1 MEKNYFQ
8 QLKKKINKNKLI
20 IGVIGLGYVGLP
32 ISLSFALKKFKVFG
46 FDNDRD
52 KINQLK
58 NGKSYVHFIENKL
71 LKKTN
76 QLFFFPTDDYSK
88 IKNCDAIII
97 CVPTPINKK
106 KKPVLKYIK
115 DVILQIKKHIRK
127 KQIIVLECTSYPGTT
142 EDFFLP
148 LLKKKKLEIGEQVFL
163 GYSPER
169 EDPGNKKF
177 SLLKGNLPKVVS
189 GYSDKCAELISLLY
203 LKIINKIYKTENIK
217 SAEFSK
223 LLENIYRS
231 VNISLI
237 NELTLISKKLKLNIY
252 DIIKA
257 AKSKPFGFSHF
268 YPGPGVG
275 GHCIPVDPYF
285 LYWKAKKLGI
295 DLKFIK
301 LAGVINDERPIKL
314 SNEIVT
320 YLKKQKLISNN
331 SRIVVYGVAYKKDSD
346 DIRESPSIKILQLL
360 NNFYKKIII
369 CDPKISKFSKRSLN
383 KYQFIENKS
392 DYYKFDKDNDIA
404 IIITNHSY
412 FDYTLIRKKFK
423 LVFDCRNS
431 YNKKFNNV
439 IQI

>member
-1 MEKNYFQ
+1 M
-8 QLKKKINKNKLI
+8 
-20 IGVIGLGYVGLP
+20 P

-46 FDNDRD
+46 FDNDKK

-58 NGKSYVHFIENKL
+58 DGKSYVHFIENKL

-76 QLFFFPTDDYSK
+76 QLFFFPTDNYSK

-115 DVILQIKKHIRK
+115 NVVLQIKKYIRK

-148 LLKKKKLEIGEQVFL
+148 LLKKKKLEIGKNIFL

-237 NELTLISKKLKLNIY
+237 NELTSISKKLKLNIY

-257 AKSKPFGFSHF
+257 AKSKPFGFNHF

-301 LAGVINDERPIKL
+301 LAGVINDERPVKL
-314 SNEIVT
+314 SNEIIN
-320 YLKKQKLISNN
+320 YLKNQKFTSSDFN
-331 SRIVVYGVAYKKDSD
+331 IVVYGVTYKKDSD

-360 NNFYKKIII
+360 SKFNKKIII
-369 CDPKISKFSKRSLN
+369 CDPMISKFSKKTLN
-383 KYQFIENKS
+383 KFQFIENKS
-392 DYYKFDKDNDIA
+392 DYYKFNKDKDIA

-423 LVFDCRNS
+423 LIFDCRNS
-431 YNKKFNNV
+431 YNKKFANIV
-439 IQI
+439 QI